1 MIIFDDTDG
10 GLFAAIAKGV
20 INEDFGNL
28 VRIHTLGN
36 AQHST
41 ALQVVDVR
49 NGRAIAATGLGDF
62 LGHLGG
68 IGRALNHMLIIRGH
82 GAGDI
87 ID

>member
-49 NGRAIAATGLGDF
+49 NCSAIAAAGFSDLFGYLSRICRTVNYMIV
-62 LGHLGG
+62 
-68 IGRALNHMLIIRGH
+68 IGGH
-82 GAGDI
+82 GASNI
-87 ID
+87 VY